1 VAFFSDERA
10 TELRDLFFESA
21 QELLQALND
30 EGLELERRPH
40 DAEIIRDIRRT
51 VHTLKGD
58 SAACGFK
65 ELSELAHEMEDALT
79 PELAQSIS
87 NGNLVELV
95 LNAADSF
102 DSLLTAYRTNGT
114 LPATDH
120 VRSMI
125 QRLTE
130 KPKPQDDGVLQVD
143 FRWSEYEQLLIE
155 KGGSTGAKLYNIAV
169 EVDAQ
174 CPMRMAALQLLK
186 NVFQGLGTLIAV
198 QPEGD
203 MLPENVAIIKAVLA
217 SFQPIETID
226 KKIQVPSITRRSL
239 LEEYLRPGDSREKV
253 VSRATS
259 VAKASPRVEAPIP
272 KPAPP
277 KPPVE
282 SVKAEPPKPRID
294 PHSLP
299 AMMPVE
305 EPETDTQ
312 NDSSA
317 PASQSITPEN
327 LLRVDAD
334 RIDTVLNLVGELI
347 INKSM
352 LNQTLSDFGKL
363 HAKDP
368 LRAKFADA
376 MAFQAQILNEL
387 QRSVMKIRMV
397 PVEQLFRRFPRI
409 VRDVARA
416 SGKECE
422 LLISG
427 QNTDL
432 DKSILDALAEPL
444 MHLVRNAVDH
454 GIETPAARAAAGKSA
469 KGTLKLHAY
478 YQGNQVVIEL
488 SDDGNGIDRE
498 RVIEKAIEKDII
510 SEKEAEKLTE
520 SEALNL
526 IFRPGLSTSEHVT
539 EISGRGMGM
548 DIVESVLR
556 RLKGSVGIQ
565 TEAGRGTTF
574 QLRVPLTLAIMQ
586 ALLFRAANRLYA
598 VPLGS
603 VVEIART
610 TSDRIHIVDHH
621 EVLQLREQIVTL
633 VRLDRLENKRRPATA
648 GRNKMFVIVVQLGE
662 RRFGLVVDRL
672 EGEEELVIKALEDN
686 LVATDL
692 VSGASILGDGTVV
705 LILNVAAVVERLGR
719 TIVGGGSRK
728 LGAFA

>member
-1 VAFFSDERA
+1 
-10 TELRDLFFESA
+10 
-21 QELLQALND
+21 
-30 EGLELERRPH
+30 
-40 DAEIIRDIRRT
+40 
-51 VHTLKGD
+51 
-58 SAACGFK
+58 
-65 ELSELAHEMEDALT
+65 
-79 PELAQSIS
+79 
-87 NGNLVELV
+87 
-95 LNAADSF
+95 
-102 DSLLTAYRTNGT
+102 
-114 LPATDH
+114 
-120 VRSMI
+120 
-125 QRLTE
+125 
-130 KPKPQDDGVLQVD
+130 
-143 FRWSEYEQLLIE
+143 
-155 KGGSTGAKLYNIAV
+155 
-169 EVDAQ
+169 
-174 CPMRMAALQLLK
+174 
-186 NVFQGLGTLIAV
+186 
-198 QPEGD
+198 
-203 MLPENVAIIKAVLA
+203 
-217 SFQPIETID
+217 
-226 KKIQVPSITRRSL
+226 
-239 LEEYLRPGDSREKV
+239 
-253 VSRATS
+253 
-259 VAKASPRVEAPIP
+259 
-272 KPAPP
+272 
-277 KPPVE
+277 
-282 SVKAEPPKPRID
+282 
-294 PHSLP
+294 
-299 AMMPVE
+299 MMPVE
-305 EPETDTQ
+305 EPEADTQ
-312 NDSSA
+312 SEPSA
-317 PASQSITPEN
+317 AASQSITPEN

-454 GIETPAARAAAGKSA
+454 GIEVPAARVAAGKSP
-469 KGTLKLHAY
+469 KGALTLNAY

-498 RVIEKAIEKDII
+498 RVIEKAIENNII
-510 SEKEAEKLTE
+510 SEKEAEKLTDA
-520 SEALNL
+520 EALNL
-526 IFRPGLSTSEHVT
+526 IFRPGLSTSEQVT

-556 RLKGSVGIQ
+556 RLKGSIGIQ

-610 TSDRIHIVDHH
+610 TADRIHVVDHH
-621 EVLQLREQIVTL
+621 EVLQLRDQIVTL
-633 VRLDRLENKRRPATA
+633 VRLDRLEAKRRSAAA
-648 GRNKMFVIVVQLGE
+648 GKNKIFVIVVQLGE
-662 RRFGLVVDRL
+662 RRFGLVVDKL
-672 EGEEELVIKALEDN
+672 EGEEELVVKALEDS

-728 LGAFA
+728 LGASA